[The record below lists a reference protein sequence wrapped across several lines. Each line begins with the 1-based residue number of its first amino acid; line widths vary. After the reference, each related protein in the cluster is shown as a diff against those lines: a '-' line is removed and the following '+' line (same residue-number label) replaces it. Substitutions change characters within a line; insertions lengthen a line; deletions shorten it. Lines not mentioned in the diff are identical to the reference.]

1 MSLTKHRIGQGVR
14 ALLAIATPVNIQL
27 AEQYL
32 TAIEFSA
39 FCAVSRAEQ
48 LHSLRV
54 LQEVLKQQESTPRV
68 LAASALL
75 HDVGKSRYHLAV
87 WQKTLC
93 VIVTAVM
100 PSLARQLGKN
110 EGISVLRAPFAVRQH
125 HSRWGRDILRYCQSE
140 DEVEWLVENHQ
151 GLSESY
157 RDHPCYSLLQRLQMA
172 DDAC

>member
-1 MSLTKHRIGQGVR
+1 MSLAKHRIGQGVR

-32 TAIEFSA
+32 TAIEFAA
-39 FCAVSRAEQ
+39 FCAMSRAEQ
-48 LHSLRV
+48 LHSLRA
-54 LQEVLKQQESTPRV
+54 LQEVLKQQDSTPRV

-87 WQKTLC
+87 WQKTMC

-110 EGISVLRAPFAVRQH
+110 EGKSVLRAPFAVRQH
-125 HSRWGRDILRYCQSE
+125 HARWGRDILRYCQSE

>member
-1 MSLTKHRIGQGVR
+1 MSLAKHRIGQGVR
-14 ALLAIATPVNIQL
+14 ALLADASPLDIGL

-32 TAIEFSA
+32 TAKELAA
-39 FCAVSRAEQ
+39 FCELSRAEQ

-54 LQEVLKQQESTPRV
+54 LQGVLKQEESTPRI

-87 WQKTLC
+87 WQKTFC

-125 HSRWGRDILRYCQSE
+125 HARWGRDILRYCQSE

>member
-1 MSLTKHRIGQGVR
+1 MSLAKHRIGQGLR
-14 ALLAIATPVNIQL
+14 ALLAIATPFNLGL

-32 TAIEFSA
+32 TAKELAA
-39 FCAVSRAEQ
+39 FCAMSRAEQ

-54 LQEVLKQQESTPRV
+54 LQVVLEQQESTPRV

-93 VIVTAVM
+93 VVVTAVM
-100 PSLARQLGKN
+100 PSLARQLGKG
-110 EGISVLRAPFAVRQH
+110 EGTSVLRAPFAVRQH
-125 HSRWGRDILRYCQSE
+125 HARWGRDILRYCQSE

-151 GLSESY
+151 ALAESY
-157 RDHPCYSLLQRLQMA
+157 RDHPCYSLLQRLQLA